1 MDLNTFIR
9 LALAEDLGSGDH
21 TSLACVPATAQS
33 KAKLLIKD
41 TGILA
46 GVEIAKAIYT
56 HYDPQLQVD
65 QHLQDGQAVKPGD
78 IAFYLAGSS
87 QNILAVERLSLNIMQ
102 MMSGIATATAQV
114 VAALAG
120 TNCRVLDTR
129 KTTPLNRFLQKE
141 AVKIGGGTNHR
152 IGLYDMV
159 MIKDNHVDYAGGIAA
174 AIGATKSYLAAQQLD
189 LKIEIE
195 TRNLQEL
202 DEVLR
207 IGGVHRIMLD
217 NYSFEDLRT
226 AVARIGGQYETEASG
241 GISVANA
248 RAYADC
254 GVDFISIG
262 ALTHTVKNFDLSLKA
277 C

>member
-9 LALAEDLGSGDH
+9 LALAEDLGTGDH
-21 TSLACVPATAQS
+21 TSLACIPATAQS
-33 KAKLLIKD
+33 QAKLLVKD
-41 TGILA
+41 TGIIA
-46 GVEIAKAIYT
+46 GIQIAKAIYAA
-56 HYDPQLQVD
+56 YDPQLKLD
-65 QHLQDGQAVKPGD
+65 LPLQDGQSVKPGD
-78 IAFYLAGSS
+78 IVFYLSGSA

-120 TNCRVLDTR
+120 TKCHVLDTR

-141 AVKIGGGTNHR
+141 AVKLGGGTNHR

-159 MIKDNHVDYAGGIAA
+159 MIKDNHVDYAGGIEA
-174 AIGATKSYLAAQQLD
+174 AITATKSYLAAQQLD

-202 DEVLR
+202 NEVLR

-226 AVARIGGQYETEASG
+226 AVARIDGQYETEASG

>member
-21 TSLACVPATAQS
+21 TSLACVPASAQS
-33 KAKLLIKD
+33 QAKLLVKD
-41 TGILA
+41 AGIIA
-46 GVEIAKAIYT
+46 GIEVAQAIYKQ
-56 HYDPQLQVD
+56 YDSQLKVD
-65 QHLQDGQAVKPGD
+65 LRLQDGQAVQPGD
-78 IAFYLAGSS
+78 IAFFLAGSA

-102 MMSGIATATAQV
+102 MMSGIATATNQV
-114 VAALAG
+114 VKALEG
-120 TNCRVLDTR
+120 SKCRVLDTR

-174 AIGATKSYLAAQQLD
+174 AISATKSYLAAKQLD

-226 AVARIGGQYETEASG
+226 AVARIDGQYETEASG

>member
-33 KAKLLIKD
+33 KAKLLVKD
-41 TGILA
+41 TGIIA
-46 GVEIAKAIYT
+46 GIEIAQAIYK
-56 HYDPQLQVD
+56 HYDSQLKVD
-65 QHLQDGQAVKPGD
+65 LRLQDGQAVTPGD
-78 IAFYLAGSS
+78 IAFYLAGSA
-87 QNILAVERLSLNIMQ
+87 QHILAVERLSLNIMQ
-102 MMSGIATATAQV
+102 MMSGIATATSQV
-114 VAALAG
+114 VKALEG
-120 TNCRVLDTR
+120 TKCRVLDTR

-174 AIGATKSYLAAQQLD
+174 AISATKNYLAAKQLD
-189 LKIEIE
+189 LQIEIE

-217 NYSFEDLRT
+217 NYNFEDLRT
-226 AVARIGGQYETEASG
+226 AVARIDGQYETEASG

>member
-78 IAFYLAGSS
+78 IAFYLAGSA

>member
-9 LALAEDLGSGDH
+9 LALAEDLGTGDH
-21 TSLACVPATAQS
+21 TSLACVPASTQS
-33 KAKLLIKD
+33 KAKLLVKD
-41 TGILA
+41 SGIIA
-46 GVEIAKAIYT
+46 GINIAKAIYQQ
-56 HYDPQLQVD
+56 YDPQLQLD
-65 QHLQDGQAVKPGD
+65 LRLQDGQAVQPGD
-78 IAFYLAGSS
+78 IAFYLRGSA

-102 MMSGIATATAQV
+102 MMSGIASATAQV
-114 VAALAG
+114 VKALEG
-120 TNCRVLDTR
+120 TKCRVLDTR

-141 AVKIGGGTNHR
+141 AVKIGGGINHR
-152 IGLYDMV
+152 FGLSDLV

-174 AIGATKSYLAAQQLD
+174 AITATQSYLVAQKLD
-189 LKIEIE
+189 IKIEIE

-202 DEVLR
+202 DDVLR
-207 IGGVHRIMLD
+207 VGGVHRIMLD

-226 AVARIGGQYETEASG
+226 AVTRIAGQYETEASG
-241 GISVANA
+241 GISVASA

>member
-1 MDLNTFIR
+1 MDLKTFIH
-9 LALAEDLGSGDH
+9 LALAEDLGTGDH
-21 TSLACVPATAQS
+21 TSLACIPATAQS
-33 KAKLLIKD
+33 QAKLLVKD
-41 TGILA
+41 TGIIA
-46 GVEIAKAIYT
+46 GIQIAEAIYAAYNP
-56 HYDPQLQVD
+56 HLKLDLR
-65 QHLQDGQAVKPGD
+65 LQDGQDVKPGD
-78 IAFYLAGSS
+78 IAFYLSGSARD
-87 QNILAVERLSLNIMQ
+87 ILAVERLSLNIMQ

-114 VAALAG
+114 VQALAG
-120 TNCRVLDTR
+120 TKCRVLDTR

-141 AVKIGGGTNHR
+141 AVKLGGGTNHR

-159 MIKDNHVDYAGGIAA
+159 MIKDNHVDYAGGIEA
-174 AIGATKSYLAAQQLD
+174 AISATKSYLAAQQLD
-189 LKIEIE
+189 LQIEIE

-202 DEVLR
+202 EEVLR
-207 IGGVHRIMLD
+207 MGGVHRIMLD

-226 AVARIGGQYETEASG
+226 AVVRIDGQYETEASG

>member
-33 KAKLLIKD
+33 RAKLLVKD
-41 TGILA
+41 TGIIA
-46 GVEIAKAIYT
+46 GIEIAQAIYN
-56 HYDPQLQVD
+56 HYDPKLQLE
-65 QHLQDGQAVKPGD
+65 LRLRDGQTVQPGD
-78 IAFYLAGSS
+78 IAFFLAGSS

-102 MMSGIATATAQV
+102 MMSGIATATSQV
-114 VAALAG
+114 VKALEG
-120 TNCRVLDTR
+120 TKCRVLDTR

-174 AIGATKSYLAAQQLD
+174 AISATKSYLAAKQLD
-189 LKIEIE
+189 LQIEIE

-226 AVARIGGQYETEASG
+226 AVARIDGQYETEASG

>member
-1 MDLNTFIR
+1 MDLNTFLR
-9 LALAEDLGSGDH
+9 LALAEDLGNGDH
-21 TSLACVPATAQS
+21 TSLACVPAAAES
-33 KAKLLIKD
+33 KAKLLVKD

-46 GVEIAKAIYT
+46 GIEIAKAIYA
-56 HYDPQLQVD
+56 HYDPRLQLEL
-65 QHLQDGQAVKPGD
+65 HKQDGEAVQPGD
-78 IAFYLAGSS
+78 VAFYLSGNA

-114 VAALAG
+114 VRALEG
-120 TNCRVLDTR
+120 THCQVLDTR

-159 MIKDNHVDYAGGIAA
+159 MIKDNHVDYAGGITA
-174 AIGATKSYLAAQQLD
+174 AINATKSYLAAQKLD

-195 TRNLQEL
+195 TRDLQEL
-202 DEVLR
+202 EEVLS

-217 NYSFEDLRT
+217 NYSFDDLRT
-226 AVARIGGQYETEASG
+226 AVARIGGEYETEASG

-262 ALTHTVKNFDLSLKA
+262 ALTHSVKNFDLSLKA

>member
-21 TSLACVPATAQS
+21 TSLACVPASAQS
-33 KAKLLIKD
+33 QAKLLIKD
-41 TGILA
+41 TGIIA
-46 GVEIAKAIYT
+46 GIDIAKAIYAA
-56 HYDPQLQVD
+56 YDPQLKLD
-65 QHLQDGQAVKPGD
+65 LRLQDGQSVKPND
-78 IAFYLAGSS
+78 IAFFLSGSA

-129 KTTPLNRFLQKE
+129 KTTPLNRFLQKK

-159 MIKDNHVDYAGGIAA
+159 MIKDNHVDYAGGIEA
-174 AIGATKSYLAAQQLD
+174 AITATKSYLAAHKLD

-217 NYSFEDLRT
+217 NYSFKDLRT
-226 AVARIGGQYETEASG
+226 AVARIDGQYETEASG

-262 ALTHTVKNFDLSLKA
+262 ALTHTIKNFDLSLKA

>member
-9 LALAEDLGSGDH
+9 LALAEDLGNGDH

-46 GVEIAKAIYT
+46 GVEIAKAIYA

-65 QHLQDGQAVKPGD
+65 QRLQDGQAVKPGD
-78 IAFYLAGSS
+78 IAFYLAGSA

-120 TNCRVLDTR
+120 TNCGVLDTR

-159 MIKDNHVDYAGGIAA
+159 MIKDNHVDYAGGIEA
-174 AIGATKSYLAAQQLD
+174 AITATKSYLAAQQLD

-207 IGGVHRIMLD
+207 IGGIHRIMLD

-226 AVARIGGQYETEASG
+226 AVVRIGGQYETEASG

-254 GVDFISIG
+254 GVDYISIG

>member
-1 MDLNTFIR
+1 MDLSTFIR

-21 TSLACVPATAQS
+21 TSLACVPATAKS

-78 IAFYLAGSS
+78 IAFFLAGSA

-102 MMSGIATATAQV
+102 MMSGIATATGQV
-114 VAALAG
+114 VKALEG
-120 TNCRVLDTR
+120 TKCHVLDTR

-174 AIGATKSYLAAQQLD
+174 AISATKSYLATKQLD
-189 LKIEIE
+189 LQIEIE

-217 NYSFEDLRT
+217 NYSFEDLHT
-226 AVARIGGQYETEASG
+226 AVARIDGQYETEASG

-254 GVDFISIG
+254 GVDYISIG

>member
-21 TSLACVPATAQS
+21 TSLACVPASAQS
-33 KAKLLIKD
+33 RAKLLVKD
-41 TGILA
+41 TGIIA
-46 GVEIAKAIYT
+46 GIEIAQAIYKQ
-56 HYDPQLQVD
+56 YDPQLQVD
-65 QHLQDGQAVKPGD
+65 LHLQDGQAVKPGD
-78 IAFYLAGSS
+78 IAFFLAGSS

-102 MMSGIATATAQV
+102 MMSGIATATSQV
-114 VAALAG
+114 VKALEG
-120 TNCRVLDTR
+120 TKCRVLDTR

-174 AIGATKSYLAAQQLD
+174 AISATKSYLAAKQLD
-189 LKIEIE
+189 LQIEIE

-217 NYSFEDLRT
+217 NYSFEDLCT
-226 AVARIGGQYETEASG
+226 AVARIDGQYETEASG

>member
-78 IAFYLAGSS
+78 IAFYLAGSA
-87 QNILAVERLSLNIMQ
+87 QNILAVERLSLNILQ

>member
-21 TSLACVPATAQS
+21 TSLACVPATAKS

-78 IAFYLAGSS
+78 IAFFLAGSA

-102 MMSGIATATAQV
+102 MMSGIATATGQV
-114 VAALAG
+114 VKALEG
-120 TNCRVLDTR
+120 TKCHVLDTR

-174 AIGATKSYLAAQQLD
+174 AISATKSYLAAKQLD
-189 LKIEIE
+189 LQIEIE
-195 TRNLQEL
+195 TRNLKEL

-226 AVARIGGQYETEASG
+226 AVARVGGQYETEASG

>member
-46 GVEIAKAIYT
+46 GVEIAKAIYAQ
-56 HYDPQLQVD
+56 YDPQLQVD
-65 QHLQDGQAVKPGD
+65 QRLQDGQAVKPGD
-78 IAFYLAGSS
+78 IAFYLAGSA

-159 MIKDNHVDYAGGIAA
+159 MIKDNHVDYAGGIEA
-174 AIGATKSYLAAQQLD
+174 AITATKSYLAAQQLD

-202 DEVLR
+202 DEVLC
-207 IGGVHRIMLD
+207 IGGIHRIMLD